1 MKLVHV
7 AGNARQRVL
16 CWMRALQFNVS
27 LADDSARGA
36 GDRYRLTPFRTLI
49 CRAARALPPVWRER
63 AAERFL
69 RRTGAPGPAAEH
81 VVQYLLSAA
90 KSKRKNRPLE
100 EATVAKGADT
110 FYERQYRQYLNP
122 VIGAFAMTATQV
134 LLATGGAPRGLLWRH
149 CRKTYAAMLEGREG
163 APAIMVIDF
172 QTVAVPLLL
181 PKPANGH
188 ERAAVGRW
196 LGGRGAMPLS

>member
-1 MKLVHV
+1 M
-7 AGNARQRVL
+7 
-16 CWMRALQFNVS
+16 S
-27 LADDSARGA
+27 DDGAPPGHGELRGVD
-36 GDRYRLTPFRTLI
+36 DRYRLTRFRTLI
-49 CRAARALPPVWRER
+49 RRAARALPPVWRER

-90 KSKRKNRPLE
+90 KSKRKNRALE

-122 VIGAFAMTATQV
+122 VMGAFAMTATQA
-134 LLATGGAPRGLLWRH
+134 LLASGGPPLGLLWRH
-149 CRKTYAAMLEGREG
+149 CRKTFPAMLEGRAG
-163 APAIMVIDF
+163 APPIIVIDR
-172 QTVAVPLLL
+172 QTVAVPFLL
-181 PKPANGH
+181 PKPANEH

-196 LGGRGAMPLS
+196 LGRRGAMPLSY